1 MAGGEMKGIVFTEFL
16 EMVEDRFPE
25 QIVEQLIESVD
36 LPSGG
41 IYTSVGTYSFQ
52 EMITLVS
59 RLSELVGI
67 PGPDLLRA
75 FGQYLLKRFV
85 EKFPHFFEGI
95 TSTLDFLPT
104 VESLVHLEVKKL
116 YPDAELPTF
125 SCEFSNSGQLVMIYR
140 SARNLPDL
148 AEGLILGCG
157 EHFRESLGIE
167 KKNISENPPAV
178 QFTITVKK

>member
-1 MAGGEMKGIVFTEFL
+1 MKGIVFTEFL
-16 EMVEDRFPE
+16 EMVEDRFSA
-25 QIVEQLIESVD
+25 QIVEQLIEQTD
-36 LPSGG
+36 LASGG
-41 IYTSVGTYSFQ
+41 IYTAVGTYNFQ
-52 EMITLVS
+52 EMVALVS
-59 RLSELVGI
+59 RLSDLVGI
-67 PGPDLLRA
+67 PVPDLLKT
-75 FGQYLLKRFV
+75 FGQFLLKRFT
-85 EKFPHFFEGI
+85 EKFPDFFKGI
-95 TSTLDFLPT
+95 SSIIEFLPT